1 MVATVSLTA
10 SRVMASPRA
19 TGNRPMGSPVTD
31 SRLSLTVSSPR
42 VTANSR
48 RAMASRPSLMANNL
62 KAMVSRAT
70 DSKDT
75 AATTAS

>member
-1 MVATVSLTA
+1 
-10 SRVMASPRA
+10 
-19 TGNRPMGSPVTD
+19 MGSPVTD

-48 RAMASRPSLMANNL
+48 RAMVSRPSLMDNNL
-62 KAMVSRAT
+62 KAMVSRAMA
-70 DSKDT
+70 SKDTDKTIRAMASRVT